1 MVLLLADHVGLV
13 GPVGVVSPVGL
24 VGLVSLGPAV
34 WALWEV
40 AQAFPALPCLCE
52 EENPCCSQKDLFV
65 EASRSTRPWHGVHL
79 PLWGGAG

>member
-1 MVLLLADHVGLV
+1 MVLLLAGHVGPDGLV
-13 GPVGVVSPVGL
+13 SL

-34 WALWEV
+34 WARWEV
-40 AQAFPALPCLCE
+40 VQAFPALLCLCE

-65 EASRSTRPWHGVHL
+65 EASRSTHPWHVVHW